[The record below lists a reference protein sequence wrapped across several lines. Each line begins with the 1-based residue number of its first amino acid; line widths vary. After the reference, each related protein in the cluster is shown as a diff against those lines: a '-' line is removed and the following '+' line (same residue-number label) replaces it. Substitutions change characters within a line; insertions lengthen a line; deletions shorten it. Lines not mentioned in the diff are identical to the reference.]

1 VSRSSTDLHRCFWER
16 FHKQVDQQLVNPL
29 WTAGNLFVAV
39 RRCARLQPV
48 QRALARQRFIHF
60 AFARQNLQHRIV
72 TQLLMIVQ
80 VLVAERQRTNT
91 LRYHFRHRMPH

>member
-1 VSRSSTDLHRCFWER
+1 MLI
-16 FHKQVDQQLVNPL
+16 QV
-29 WTAGNLFVAV
+29 
-39 RRCARLQPV
+39 
-48 QRALARQRFIHF
+48 

-91 LRYHFRHRMPH
+91 LRHHFRHRMPHQPGVAAIEKTFCQPGQQIQTSVRFPQQQASGIAGHGPGFK